1 MLRKDDVEAWIA
13 NMALHIGDISFG
25 RNLVLDSC
33 GQLDFAGKTHVVGE
47 LIVAPRSAIEID
59 ATDVLFH
66 GPLSI
71 GGSLTMAHSVLEAKE
86 GMEVAGNVDA
96 RAGELSVTDRLVVE
110 GNMRVNKS
118 TLALPLAEL
127 SVDGDL
133 SIQNT
138 AVESWPDHIAVSGEM
153 NVDIDLPLTANSHAT
168 TSIPKPL

>member
-1 MLRKDDVEAWIA
+1 
-13 NMALHIGDISFG
+13 
-25 RNLVLDSC
+25 
-33 GQLDFAGKTHVVGE
+33 VGE
-47 LIVAPRSAIEID
+47 LIVAPRSSIKLA

-71 GGSLTMAHSVLEAKE
+71 GGSLTISHSVLEAKE
-86 GMEVAGNVDA
+86 GMEVGGNVDA